1 MKEIIVVSGKGGAGK
16 SSTTA
21 SLSVLLHKSGNKI
34 TAVDSD
40 VDAPNLS
47 IVLGT
52 TITNFSEIKTS
63 DKASIDFS
71 KCTNCAKCIPVCKA
85 EAIFDSQDEAP
96 TIIPFLCE
104 GCGACTIVCPTD
116 AISINKVVNGRI
128 GVAKTPYGFPI
139 VSGQL
144 DMGESSSGHIVTAVK
159 SKGRKIA
166 EESDSNMILVD
177 GPPGIGCPVIAS
189 MTGAD
194 SALVVTEPTPAA
206 TMSLER
212 ILSVLEHFKIPA
224 NVIINRCD
232 LNPEYSQLMENL
244 IKTKWNKTVLEKIP
258 FDKNML
264 LSLSKRIPI
273 VEYEPNSK
281 ASHALQSLSD
291 KILKVLL

>member
-1 MKEIIVVSGKGGAGK
+1 MKEIIIVSGKGGAGK

-21 SLSVLLHKSGNKI
+21 SLSVLLNKSGTKI

-52 TITNFSEIKTS
+52 NIKKYSEVKAS

-71 KCTNCAKCIPVCKA
+71 KCINCAKCIPACKA
-85 EAIFDSQDEAP
+85 EAIFGSQGEAP

-104 GCGACTIVCPTD
+104 GCGACTIVCPTA

-144 DMGESSSGHIVTAVK
+144 NMGESSSGHIVTAVK
-159 SKGRKIA
+159 SRGRKVA
-166 EESDSNMILVD
+166 EESGSDLILVD

-194 SALVVTEPTPAA
+194 SALVVTEPTHAA
-206 TMSLER
+206 TMSLDR
-212 ILSVLEHFKIPA
+212 ILTVLEHFRIPV
-224 NVIINRCD
+224 NVVINRYD
-232 LNPEYSQLMENL
+232 LNTEYTQHMEYL
-244 IKTKWNKTVLEKIP
+244 IKTKWKKSVLEKIP
-258 FDKNML
+258 FDENML

-273 VEYEPNSK
+273 VEYEPNCK
-281 ASHALQSLSD
+281 ASKALQSLSD
-291 KILKVLL
+291 KILKVV

>member
-1 MKEIIVVSGKGGAGK
+1 MKEIIIVSGKGGAGK

-34 TAVDSD
+34 TTVDSD

-52 TITNFSEIKTS
+52 SITNYSEIKAS
-63 DKASIDFS
+63 DKASIDYS
-71 KCTNCAKCIPVCKA
+71 KCIKCAKCIPACKA
-85 EAIFDSQDEAP
+85 DAIFDSQDDVP

-104 GCGACTIVCPTD
+104 GCGACAIVCPTD

-159 SKGRKIA
+159 AKGRKIA
-166 EESDSNMILVD
+166 EESESDLILVD

-206 TMSLER
+206 TTSLDR

-224 NVIINRCD
+224 NVVINRYD
-232 LNPEYSQLMENL
+232 LNLEYTQHMEYL
-244 IKTKWNKTVLEKIP
+244 IKTKWNKNVLEKIP

-273 VEYEPNSK
+273 VEYAPDSK
-281 ASHALQSLSD
+281 ASQVLQSLSN